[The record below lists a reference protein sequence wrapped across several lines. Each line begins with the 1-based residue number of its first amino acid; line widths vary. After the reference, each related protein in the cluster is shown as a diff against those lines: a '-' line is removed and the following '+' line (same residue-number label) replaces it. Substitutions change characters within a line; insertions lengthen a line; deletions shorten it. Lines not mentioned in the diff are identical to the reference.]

1 MKDWNNNEG
10 KEQELRNGNIKK
22 GIEEL
27 RTWEDL
33 ENEEQTKASDNE
45 KQWKKR
51 EMKDTGQNMIIKNME
66 GIGE

>member
-51 EMKDTGQNMIIKNME
+51 EMKDTG
-66 GIGE
+66 